1 MRPPIDAQR
10 PSHQNVVGQVAAF
23 ARRHPGVAA
32 APSDGS
38 DSGDQLAEP
47 ERLDH
52 VVIGTQFE
60 TEYTVEFLAARR
72 DHDDRHRG
80 PRPKLATHV
89 VPVHVG
95 QAQVE
100 QHDVTNVSVHRCRP
114 GGDVADFETL
124 TRQRLDER
132 AGNRLVILNQQ
143 YLHAAIIAGRGRFGV
158 DLGRFLDGHRPPLR
172 CRFLT
177 VQPDPRKDVPM
188 KARIATA
195 ISVAGVLI
203 AGTAAAAVNTTI
215 LDGGTPSGAASQAV
229 LPPAATVDV
238 TIPTTAAPSSESSS
252 SSTSLPTTSLPNNTT
267 PTSSTVPGGSTSG
280 GSSLTGMLTA
290 FTVGSAGVVTVD
302 VVSGH
307 VVFVSATQTRA
318 GS

>member
-1 MRPPIDAQR
+1 
-10 PSHQNVVGQVAAF
+10 
-23 ARRHPGVAA
+23 
-32 APSDGS
+32 
-38 DSGDQLAEP
+38 
-47 ERLDH
+47 
-52 VVIGTQFE
+52 
-60 TEYTVEFLAARR
+60 
-72 DHDDRHRG
+72 
-80 PRPKLATHV
+80 
-89 VPVHVG
+89 
-95 QAQVE
+95 
-100 QHDVTNVSVHRCRP
+100 
-114 GGDVADFETL
+114 
-124 TRQRLDER
+124 
-132 AGNRLVILNQQ
+132 
-143 YLHAAIIAGRGRFGV
+143 
-158 DLGRFLDGHRPPLR
+158 
-172 CRFLT
+172 
-177 VQPDPRKDVPM
+177 M

-252 SSTSLPTTSLPNNTT
+252 TSTSLPTTSLPNNTT

-307 VVFVSATQTRA
+307 VVFVSATPNA
-318 GS
+318 GWIVTETEQDDSDDDDGEMTTSEVEVTFASSTTIVEFEVDLVNGQLVPHVESSQRRHQPP